1 MLEICRGTAFDM
13 NEILATVLGDDSNVD
28 IKNFYNEV
36 SDCDMRPCIYLV
48 FKASYSIRE
57 VFILEVNN

>member
-1 MLEICRGTAFDM
+1 M
-13 NEILATVLGDDSNVD
+13 NEILTTVLGDDSNVD
-28 IKNFYNEV
+28 IKNFYNEL